1 MADALGRLVALIRK
15 LRKECPWDRAQ
26 TFRSL
31 RANIVEEAH
40 EVKEAVETDEPD
52 RVKEELSD
60 LLSLIV
66 MYSEI
71 AGENG
76 LFDLGDVARK
86 ACSKLEKRHTHVFGG
101 KKVESA
107 DEVRIAWEKGKI
119 KERSSILDGIPSSL
133 PALMLAHMVQKRA
146 ERVGFDWDSSED
158 VFEKVEEELKE
169 LRAAKC
175 GRPQEARA
183 EELGDLLFSVINLS
197 RFLGVDP
204 EEALRGTVEKFRRRF
219 RRIEEELTS
228 RGKNLKEATLDEMD
242 RLWDEAKNR
251 EKNA

>member
-1 MADALGRLVALIRK
+1 MADALGELITLIRR

-31 RANIVEEAH
+31 RANVVEEAH
-40 EVKEAVETDEPD
+40 EVKEAVETDQPG
-52 RVKEELSD
+52 RVTEELGD

-71 AGENG
+71 AGERG
-76 LFDLGDVARK
+76 LFDLDDVAK
-86 ACSKLEKRHTHVFGG
+86 TACKKLKNRHTHVFGA
-101 KKVESA
+101 KKAESA
-107 DEVRIAWEKGKI
+107 DEVHIAWERAKV

-158 VFEKVEEELKE
+158 VFNKVEEELKE
-169 LRAAKC
+169 LRAAK
-175 GRPQEARA
+175 RAHPQEARV

-197 RFLGVDP
+197 RSLGVDP

-219 RRIEEELTS
+219 RSIEEELTS
-228 RGKNLKEATLDEMD
+228 RGRNLNEATLNEMD
-242 RLWDEAKNR
+242 ELWNEAKKR